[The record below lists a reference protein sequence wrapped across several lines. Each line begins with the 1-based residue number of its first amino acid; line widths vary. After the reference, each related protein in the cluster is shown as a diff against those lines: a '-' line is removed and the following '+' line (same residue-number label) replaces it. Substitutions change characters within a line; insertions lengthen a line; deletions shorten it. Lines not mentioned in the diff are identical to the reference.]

1 MKKIIKKF
9 ISIVIISYLI
19 FSVSFS
25 SVLAIDTYQVEQIEN
40 EDNIENE
47 SDKNEEDTSKE
58 TENTE
63 NKKWVKI
70 VSDIN
75 IIKKGKSITLKLESS
90 EENYEAIWSSN
101 DETIAKVD
109 QNGVVTGLKAGKVII
124 KACMDDCYDEIELT
138 IKNAELNIS
147 LSEKKIAIYKGKTK
161 QLKVIYSDE
170 DTKENITW
178 FSSNQKI
185 VVVNENGLI
194 KGINKGNATITA
206 KTESGKKATCIVT
219 VNTVKSKSISLG
231 ANHNGKTNTKL
242 YLRKSANVKSKKI
255 CLISKGKKI
264 SVKQKGS
271 VWCKVTYTKKKK
283 TYTGYIKKKFITM
296 YANKNIVA
304 EDTYTLKAKIS
315 PSNATDKVTYSSS
328 NKKIAKVDSNGK
340 ITGIYPGMVTIT
352 AKTESGK
359 TDYITIRII
368 KRVKVERIIIN
379 TSKYTKLGTKITISK
394 AVYPTNANDTFTWKS
409 SDTNIVTVNS
419 SGVVTPISIGKATI
433 TVKAKS
439 GKSADCTV
447 YVTNKSVLSLNC
459 MAGYISDEYENVQRI
474 EYGKSCLGNPLE
486 AYEIT
491 GNENPTKTIF
501 IDCAVHGYEDE
512 YAKDGKVLVSLGNAL
527 VEYYAKNP
535 DKLKD
540 YRIVIVP
547 CANPDGTIS
556 GKNNYRAEIK
566 GAFGRCTYKGKD
578 MNRDFKKGKFQALE
592 SRELR
597 DLMLKYKDNMK
608 LYLNMHGW
616 EDSVIGDKDIVNA
629 FRSKVGLNKD
639 KSGKYGEASGYI
651 ISYVKNTIK
660 AKAALVEY
668 KNSKSVNYTK
678 TEKAINYLIEKF

>member
-19 FSVSFS
+19 FSISCS
-25 SVLAIDTYQVEQIEN
+25 NVLAINTYKAEQIES
-40 EDNIENE
+40 EDNIENNN
-47 SDKNEEDTSKE
+47 DKEDTLEETEE
-58 TENTE
+58 TEN
-63 NKKWVKI
+63 KRWIKI
-70 VSDIN
+70 VSNTNVIT
-75 IIKKGKSITLKLESS
+75 KGKSITLKLESS
-90 EENYEAIWSSN
+90 EENFEIVWSSS

-109 QNGVVTGLKAGKVII
+109 ENGVVTGLKAGKVII

-147 LSEKKIAIYKGKTK
+147 LSDKKITIYKGKTK
-161 QLKVIYSDE
+161 QLKIIYSDE
-170 DTKENITW
+170 EIKENITW

-185 VVVNENGLI
+185 VKVDKSGLVT
-194 KGINKGNATITA
+194 GINKGSATITA
-206 KTESGKKATCIVT
+206 KTESGKKATCTVT
-219 VNTVKSKSISLG
+219 VNIVKSKSISLG

-242 YLRKSANVKSKKI
+242 YLRRSANVKSKKV

-283 TYTGYIKKKFITM
+283 IYTGYMKKKFITM
-296 YANKNIVA
+296 YVNRNIVA
-304 EDTYTLKAKIS
+304 GDTYTLKSKIS
-315 PSNATDKVTYSSS
+315 PSNSTDKITYSSS
-328 NKKIAKVDSNGK
+328 NRKIAKVDGSGK
-340 ITGIYPGMVTIT
+340 ITGISPGMVTIT

-368 KRVKVERIIIN
+368 KRIKVERIIIN
-379 TSKYTKLGTKITISK
+379 TSKYIKLGTKVTISK
-394 AVYPTNANDTFTWKS
+394 AVYPTNTNDTFTWKS
-409 SDTNIVTVNS
+409 SNNNIATINS
-419 SGVVTPISIGKATI
+419 SGVVTPISIGKVII

-439 GKSADCTV
+439 GKSANCTV
-447 YVTNKSVLSLNC
+447 YITNKSVLSLNC
-459 MAGYISDEYENVQRI
+459 KAGYIADQYENVQRI

-486 AYEIT
+486 AYEII
-491 GNENPTKTIF
+491 GNGTPTKTIF

-535 DKLKD
+535 SRLKD
-540 YRIVIVP
+540 YKMVVVP

-592 SRELR
+592 SRALR

-608 LYLNMHGW
+608 LYFNMHGW
-616 EDSVIGDKDIVNA
+616 ENSVIGDKDIVNA
-629 FRSKVGLNKD
+629 FRSKVGLSKD

-668 KNSKSVNYTK
+668 KNSKSVNYSK
-678 TEKAINYLIEKF
+678 TENAINYLIEKF